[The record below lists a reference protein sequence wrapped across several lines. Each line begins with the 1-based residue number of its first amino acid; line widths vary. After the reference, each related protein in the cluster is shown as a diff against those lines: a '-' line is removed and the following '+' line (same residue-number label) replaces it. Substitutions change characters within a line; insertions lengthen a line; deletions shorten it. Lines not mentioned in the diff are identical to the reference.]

1 MTAQSL
7 PPDVAATVAQAADAA
22 DVDAMGVGAL
32 VDIVFFGLA
41 IVTSAT
47 LIPWRP
53 REVQVELDD
62 LSDGTAAVDVPTGA
76 PSAPAYVEVDGS

>member
-7 PPDVAATVAQAADAA
+7 PPNVAATVASVACATVA
-22 DVDAMGVGAL
+22 DAMGVGAL
-32 VDIVFFGLA
+32 VGIVSVGLA

-53 REVQVELDD
+53 REVQVEPND

-76 PSAPAYVEVDGS
+76 PPAPAYVEVDGS